1 MAFEITYTKLL
12 EVAFWPHQVLRT
24 EGYDPAT
31 SAYDIAGYTAE
42 DGPFL
47 LTLNPEVPASVEDQ
61 LLAFDLREQLLIEP
75 SAASAALF
83 EQLGLTFRATAMGFW
98 VVGNSQRALPFLD
111 GLRFTFTVRVRHRAF
126 VDQLSISDDWPET
139 HLFHLTNAQASSA
152 IRFLLSQT
160 ASGEALHEDHFYP
173 RQGRVLR
180 LPQLT
185 PGQATTLEV
194 FDDLADPADPAVLA
208 FQFLAI
214 EDQEEYELDCRMLS
228 EGRYR
233 ISGANIDDVTLY
245 LGLENQ
251 PGLLGVI
258 DIFPLS
264 WEGTLYDIRL
274 AEATV

>member
-12 EVAFWPHQVLRT
+12 EVAFWPHRVLRT
-24 EGYDPAT
+24 DSHDPDAG
-31 SAYDIAGYTAE
+31 SYDISGYTMA

-47 LTLNPEVPASVEDQ
+47 LTLNPAVPNTVLDQ
-61 LLAFDLREQLLIEP
+61 LLAFDLREHLLVQP
-75 SAASAALF
+75 SPATADRLKN
-83 EQLGLTFRATAMGFW
+83 LGLTFRTTTTGFW
-98 VVGNSQRALPFLD
+98 VVNSDQRQLPALD
-111 GLRFTFTVRVRHRAF
+111 SLRLTFMVKVRDRTF

-139 HLFHLTNAQASSA
+139 HLFHLTNAEETAA
-152 IRFLLSQT
+152 IRFLLSQH
-160 ASGEALHEDHFYP
+160 ASGEVLHEDHFYP
-173 RQGRVLR
+173 RQGRVVR

-194 FDDLADPADPAVLA
+194 FDDLANPADPAVLS
-208 FQFLAI
+208 FDFIAI
-214 EDQEEYELDCRMLS
+214 PDQEEYELDCRVLA

-233 ISGANIDDVTLY
+233 ISGANIDNVTLY

-258 DIFPLS
+258 DLFPRT

-274 AEATV
+274 AEAPA